1 MYKICSWDVGIKN
14 LAFCV
19 LTKKKDNKEPK
30 FEIEKWD
37 IINLIKDE
45 IFKCELCDKKST
57 ATMTFEG
64 KVYNYCT
71 IHKKQCK
78 KLDDDWEYKY
88 IQKVL
93 EKNIC
98 KNEKCTKNAYYKCKD
113 DTHVCAIHKK
123 QYLNNIKKSSTL
135 IKIKKNKCKNYS
147 SFDIC
152 KKLYEKLDSLPYLL
166 QLDEILIENQPSF
179 LNPISK
185 SVASYLFGYFMMKG
199 ILGKN
204 ETNSTIKNVRYIS
217 PSNKLK
223 VNENKTLE
231 VLSSQEAKKN
241 KYKLTKSLSIKYTKI
256 LLNECVWL
264 SHLNKYPKKDD
275 LCDAYLQG
283 YHYMQYKLK

>member
-14 LAFCV
+14 LAFCI
-19 LTKKKDNKEPK
+19 LTKNDTK
-30 FEIEKWD
+30 FEIEQWD

-57 ATMTFEG
+57 VTMTFDDT
-64 KVYNYCT
+64 VYNYCT
-71 IHKKQCK
+71 RHKKQCK
-78 KLDDDWEYKY
+78 KLEDDWECKY
-88 IQKVL
+88 VEKVL
-93 EKNIC
+93 EKNKC
-98 KNEKCTKNAYYKCKD
+98 NNEKCNVNAYYKCKNGLFLCSS
-113 DTHVCAIHKK
+113 HRK
-123 QYLNNIKKSSTL
+123 QYLNKIKKCATL
-135 IKIKKNKCKNYS
+135 TKIKKNKCKNYS

-152 KKLYEKLDSLPYLL
+152 KKLYERLDTLPHLL
-166 QLDEILIENQPSF
+166 QVDEILIENQPSF

-199 ILGKN
+199 IIDKN

-223 VNENKTLE
+223 VNADKTLE
-231 VLSSQEAKKN
+231 VLSSKEAKKH
-241 KYKLTKSLSIKYTKI
+241 KYKLTKSLSIKYTKMM
-256 LLNECVWL
+256 LSDSSWL

-283 YHYMQYKLK
+283 YHYMQYRLN